1 MTGRD
6 IHEPVHLK
14 LTTVRMSQGAAGPGL
29 IDRVKA
35 WRDRTLASPA
45 FQHWAVRCP
54 LTRGIA
60 NRRARALF
68 DLCAGFVYS
77 QVLAACVD
85 LRLFEILAEGP
96 RPVAALA
103 PRLGLTQA
111 AAERLLDSAVALRL
125 VERRG
130 GGRYGLGALGAAT
143 LGNAGIAD
151 MVRHHRLL
159 YADLRDPVALLRQ
172 QTPDT
177 ALGRLWPYA
186 GGGATDA
193 AGVAEYSTLMAASQ
207 PLIAADILASY
218 DFRRHRCLLDLA
230 GGEAAFLIEASRAA
244 PALRLMLIDLPAV
257 ADRAQRRLRDAGLS
271 ERAVASGGD
280 IRNGPLPA
288 GADLMSLIR
297 VVHDHDDGAAMA
309 ILRTARAAL
318 PPGGV
323 LLVAEPMADTP
334 NAETVGAYFQFYL
347 AAMGSGRPRSADL
360 LTKMLREAGFRDVA
374 LLPTR
379 RPMLVRV
386 LRARC

>member
-6 IHEPVHLK
+6 IRQPAGLRLMPARV
-14 LTTVRMSQGAAGPGL
+14 SQAGSAPGL
-29 IDRVKA
+29 IDRFKA

-45 FQHWAVRCP
+45 FQDWAVRFP
-54 LTRGIA
+54 PTRGIA

-68 DLCAGFVYS
+68 DMCAGFVYS
-77 QVLAACVD
+77 QVLAACVE
-85 LRLFEILAEGP
+85 LRLFDILSEAP
-96 RPVAALA
+96 RTAAVLA
-103 PRLGLTQA
+103 PRLGLTPA

-130 GGRYGLGALGAAT
+130 GGRYGLGVLGAAT
-143 LGNAGIAD
+143 LGNAGIAA

-193 AGVAEYSTLMAASQ
+193 AGVADYSELMAASQ

-230 GGEAAFLIEASRAA
+230 GGEGAFLVEAARAV
-244 PALRLMLIDLPAV
+244 PALRLMLVDLPAV
-257 ADRAQRRLRDAGLS
+257 ADRARLRLQAAGLS
-271 ERAVASGGD
+271 ERAVAYGGD

-288 GADLMSLIR
+288 GADLMVLIR
-297 VVHDHDDGAAMA
+297 VVHDHDDDAAMA

-323 LLVAEPMADTP
+323 LLVAEPMAGTP
-334 NAETVGAYFQFYL
+334 DAETVGAYFQFYL
-347 AAMGSGRPRSADL
+347 AAMGSGRPRDSGVLSA
-360 LTKMLREAGFRDVA
+360 MLRRAGYRDVA

-379 RPMLVRV
+379 RPLLVRV